1 MAQPDSRLDVPLS
14 RLGEDVESTSSS
26 LHWAEHQ
33 TQSVELTEVWRRERA
48 ARAAPAGSAGGW
60 RPKGKAFWTWVLE
73 FLVAALVAVC
83 AQVVHYG
90 QEQLSSWR
98 TDLAHW
104 ALGWG
109 VLGCLAANLSAT
121 LAYVAIA
128 HACTVWQPSTVS
140 SGIPGVIAFL
150 NGVDVRRSLF
160 SVQIL
165 VAKILG
171 VVFACGS
178 SLAVGPEGPMIH
190 IGATAG
196 VLVFEQFCR
205 FEFFQRALK
214 ADQGAGLSFLRQRWR
229 QDGPRGARK
238 LRLEIFALSA
248 LSAAAG
254 VLLPA
259 AAECQESTLQR
270 AFANSNQCISQEW
283 GHQIFK
289 TDHFSSRL
297 MEPTAG
303 LFGVQYNP
311 SLCPQALF
319 SNVSGAPECH
329 LEKLGLAFPKDLPER
344 ERYFYCCGFSDM
356 ASFHQG
362 KVYSF
367 TAPKAPLELSEEW
380 PAFGCQPLASGN
392 ISIPRYNAMAALAFV
407 PGRTAVKNLFTR
419 GSPHM
424 LPTGYIASFLAVY
437 FCLAACTAGSAVPSG
452 LVVPMMIIGGCV
464 GRIVGNTLTKLF
476 GSFWDCPAG
485 WVAPYQ
491 MLLQMLPGQASMPQ
505 TCGLPDPG
513 SFAVVGAAA
522 FMSGSGSIVLFVI
535 AMLVEITGDI
545 QQVLP
550 IAFGALTGRC
560 VVRGFIGHGLYHDLL
575 QVTNLSVMG
584 RECPLGRSQRRGPVS
599 ALLAG
604 GSSLRLL
611 RARETRPEVQ
621 HLLQACPH
629 HGFPVSNAEGRLIG
643 LARREQLQQWLA
655 ESQEE
660 RSCRSRALR
669 TRRPTRWRHPFR
681 WTGPTRSSGS
691 WACGI

>member
-121 LAYVAIA
+121 LAYVVIA

-214 ADQGAGLSFLRQRWR
+214 ADQGSRGLELHAAAVGAGCGVTAAFWAPIAGTLFVVEEAATFVNPRFFVHVFGACCLSLSLVLLWQQLWQRTGQYSPLFQVFLGPNCSYTELIYFFACGFIGLVCGLLGCLFNRIVLKLSFLRQRWR

-259 AAECQESTLQR
+259 AAECQE
-270 AFANSNQCISQEW
+270 
-283 GHQIFK
+283 
-289 TDHFSSRL
+289 
-297 MEPTAG
+297 
-303 LFGVQYNP
+303 
-311 SLCPQALF
+311 
-319 SNVSGAPECH
+319 
-329 LEKLGLAFPKDLPER
+329 
-344 ERYFYCCGFSDM
+344 
-356 ASFHQG
+356 
-362 KVYSF
+362 
-367 TAPKAPLELSEEW
+367 
-380 PAFGCQPLASGN
+380 
-392 ISIPRYNAMAALAFV
+392 
-407 PGRTAVKNLFTR
+407 R
-419 GSPHM
+419 G
-424 LPTGYIASFLAVY
+424 
-437 FCLAACTAGSAVPSG
+437 
-452 LVVPMMIIGGCV
+452 
-464 GRIVGNTLTKLF
+464 
-476 GSFWDCPAG
+476 
-485 WVAPYQ
+485 
-491 MLLQMLPGQASMPQ
+491 
-505 TCGLPDPG
+505 
-513 SFAVVGAAA
+513 
-522 FMSGSGSIVLFVI
+522 
-535 AMLVEITGDI
+535 
-545 QQVLP
+545 
-550 IAFGALTGRC
+550 
-560 VVRGFIGHGLYHDLL
+560 
-575 QVTNLSVMG
+575 
-584 RECPLGRSQRRGPVS
+584 
-599 ALLAG
+599 
-604 GSSLRLL
+604 
-611 RARETRPEVQ
+611 
-621 HLLQACPH
+621 
-629 HGFPVSNAEGRLIG
+629 
-643 LARREQLQQWLA
+643 
-655 ESQEE
+655 
-660 RSCRSRALR
+660 
-669 TRRPTRWRHPFR
+669 
-681 WTGPTRSSGS
+681 
-691 WACGI
+691 